1 MDNII
6 QILFKQNCIE
16 IKAEDLTYSND
27 GETEQFD
34 YPQSN
39 SKSAFIAVKN
49 RCKNI
54 YKALKEIREYVGNG
68 CR

>member
-1 MDNII
+1 MDNLI

-16 IKAEDLTYSND
+16 IKAEDFTYSNNGE
-27 GETEQFD
+27 GETFD

-54 YKALKEIREYVGNG
+54 YKTLEEIAEYVGDE